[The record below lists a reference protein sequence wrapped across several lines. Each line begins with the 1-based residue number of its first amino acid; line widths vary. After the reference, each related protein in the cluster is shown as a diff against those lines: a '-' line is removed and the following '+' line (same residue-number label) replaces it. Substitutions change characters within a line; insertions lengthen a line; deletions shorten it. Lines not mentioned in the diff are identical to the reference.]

1 MEVSKSVLS
10 RILFTIVYF
19 SFLASI
25 FAYYIVLKDT
35 TYSSSPIIILSSF
48 LFGTGVYIYLLI
60 KPLAYKIYPFLLFL
74 SSYAVL
80 YFGGDVLGILLF
92 FIATSLLQYFGSLK
106 KFAVIK
112 LILLTSILIACF
124 ISQLRFGTDIFFKSL
139 FQIIPGTIILLI
151 LYYIYNK
158 THKNNQIPTNDNL
171 DEAIKV
177 LNLSDVDKNILHMV
191 LNGEKYD
198 YIASAA
204 QMSTSGLKKR
214 LSKLYKQLDVNSQ
227 IDFIKRFNSSKD

>member
-1 MEVSKSVLS
+1 M
-10 RILFTIVYF
+10 
-19 SFLASI
+19 
-25 FAYYIVLKDT
+25 
-35 TYSSSPIIILSSF
+35 II
-48 LFGTGVYIYLLI
+48 
-60 KPLAYKIYPFLLFL
+60 
-74 SSYAVL
+74 
-80 YFGGDVLGILLF
+80 
-92 FIATSLLQYFGSLK
+92 
-106 KFAVIK
+106 
-112 LILLTSILIACF
+112 
-124 ISQLRFGTDIFFKSL
+124 
-139 FQIIPGTIILLI
+139 
-151 LYYIYNK
+151 YYIYNK
-158 THKNNQIPTNDNL
+158 THKNNQNPTNDNL